1 MIHFK
6 NIKKSFDN
14 NHVLRD
20 INLDINR
27 GQSMAIIG
35 GSGTGKSVL
44 IKTVLGLI
52 KPDSGTIIVDGV
64 DVNETAHAQFLERFG
79 MLFQGGALFD
89 SLPVWKNIAF
99 RLQRGSQKRPKDEA
113 REISIKKLRRVG
125 LGPEIA
131 DKYPAELSGVA

>member
-64 DVNETAHAQFLERFG
+64 DVNQPAHDQFLERYG
-79 MLFQGGALFD
+79 MLFQGGA
-89 SLPVWKNIAF
+89 
-99 RLQRGSQKRPKDEA
+99 
-113 REISIKKLRRVG
+113 
-125 LGPEIA
+125 
-131 DKYPAELSGVA
+131 